1 MAWASFLDSN
11 LAGNEHSEPHK
22 GNKTS
27 VWERCMRSAGIRFF
41 VLALLIIFSLELTLF
56 NLGSWLSPSSAQ
68 QQTCTFT
75 SSCSFSAHNLQIS
88 SRSGQPRVLVK
99 DVDSSLSI
107 RVRANTPIR
116 TLEFAPVSET
126 KTSEATS
133 STQNDASAPNT
144 SADTTTAQ
152 APASNFF
159 TRVTIG
165 SQQITLRAD
174 RPTFAFL
181 NKETSDAIAREG
193 AVTVRFVEGSSTR
206 VNLASITLNAH
217 KPLRI
222 NLLRVCVLLLIAGF
236 LWAMRPR
243 SRVHSI
249 KLNSQ
254 SRAQRLAFWAC
265 FGVPLI
271 VLGIIVVAIAGVF
284 VGTDQWWDRGNYI
297 YSYHHYILVAQS
309 LLEGH
314 PWLNIPVDPIFDALS
329 NPYNPQLRN
338 TALAQGASIYWD
350 YAFYNHH
357 WYSYFGMLP
366 SALIYIPFH
375 LLTGRWPSIMAVVI
389 PLLMLTVLLLC
400 GIVVRLLERYFP
412 HTTVGTAI
420 IAMTT
425 VFIGTNIISL
435 IVVTNLYIMAFASGL
450 CISSL
455 GVFIWMKVSPDSS
468 ARSNMW
474 RMILGS
480 LCIAL
485 STSCRPTF
493 IFIAILVA
501 PVFLELVW
509 KKPLRTVLGATAVN
523 IAAAFAGLAPAL
535 WYNWWRFGSITDF
548 GAAYQITVADMRHLH
563 VPALS
568 LLQGVSIYLFRPLE
582 ASANPPF
589 VEAPF
594 VSTATWIHHES
605 IIGGFFIFAPL
616 VLLSLFSLMFREVRS
631 RLHKNFVWLY
641 CVLGVVIGLFLCVF
655 VTRSGGIAWR
665 YFVDFSW
672 AFVFASLPAF
682 SAVMD
687 YAASVRDTWRGKLV
701 YSTVSIIALYQIL
714 ILLASIMVPNRF
726 ASFTQY
732 APAVYSSVVDA
743 LTILG

>member
-1 MAWASFLDSN
+1 M
-11 LAGNEHSEPHK
+11 
-22 GNKTS
+22 
-27 VWERCMRSAGIRFF
+27 
-41 VLALLIIFSLELTLF
+41 
-56 NLGSWLSPSSAQ
+56 
-68 QQTCTFT
+68 
-75 SSCSFSAHNLQIS
+75 
-88 SRSGQPRVLVK
+88 
-99 DVDSSLSI
+99 
-107 RVRANTPIR
+107 
-116 TLEFAPVSET
+116 
-126 KTSEATS
+126 
-133 STQNDASAPNT
+133 
-144 SADTTTAQ
+144 
-152 APASNFF
+152 
-159 TRVTIG
+159 
-165 SQQITLRAD
+165 RAD

-206 VNLASITLNAH
+206 VNLASVTLNAH

-284 VGTDQWWDRGNYI
+284 VGTDQWRDRGNYI

-314 PWLNIPVDPIFDALS
+314 AWLNIPVDPIFDALS

-485 STSCRPTF
+485 STSCRPT
-493 IFIAILVA
+493 
-501 PVFLELVW
+501 
-509 KKPLRTVLGATAVN
+509 
-523 IAAAFAGLAPAL
+523 

-616 VLLSLFSLMFREVRS
+616 VLLSLFSLMFR
-631 RLHKNFVWLY
+631 
-641 CVLGVVIGLFLCVF
+641 
-655 VTRSGGIAWR
+655 
-665 YFVDFSW
+665 
-672 AFVFASLPAF
+672 
-682 SAVMD
+682 
-687 YAASVRDTWRGKLV
+687 
-701 YSTVSIIALYQIL
+701 
-714 ILLASIMVPNRF
+714 
-726 ASFTQY
+726 
-732 APAVYSSVVDA
+732 
-743 LTILG
+743 